1 MDTDEDHAVT
11 ASGART
17 VMLARSLATRAPGGT
32 AREAAADGG
41 GRAVRRTPRWL
52 DRRHLMIVFAAFA
65 AYAAIDAGLSAGRD
79 QIWAVW
85 AACGYAAALV
95 ILWRWGSRTVAVLVS
110 VALAVLAPLLWL
122 SVAYPLEDGMRVIDR
137 SAALLLH
144 HGSPY
149 LTASQ
154 VTYWLSYNPYLPVMT
169 VFGLPAAAGLGGLAG
184 NPGVWLALGTVAVLA
199 AAFWIALPP
208 RPDGAPAPDE
218 APGPD
223 RAPGPDGAPAAA
235 PRRPW
240 RRDALLATAIA
251 VASPVIGLNLAVITT
266 DPPVLAFM
274 LLSLALVTVPT
285 GAKASAARTVS
296 SGIAL
301 AVACDLKS
309 TAWLAVPVMA
319 ALLACRD
326 GARAMWRF
334 LAALVIAALALI
346 VLLAPAVLVKPGA
359 AAALVQNSVLFPLG
373 LTHDKTPA
381 ESLLPGHML
390 SSLGPAGHVVS
401 VGLLLTAGLAVAV
414 SLLIRPPR
422 DVRAAIWRL
431 AVGLALMFLLGPDV
445 RFGYFIYPIGL
456 LGWLV
461 LTRAPAPPVTAEIP
475 AFPRPRR
482 RS

>member
-1 MDTDEDHAVT
+1 M
-11 ASGART
+11 
-17 VMLARSLATRAPGGT
+17 
-32 AREAAADGG
+32 
-41 GRAVRRTPRWL
+41 
-52 DRRHLMIVFAAFA
+52 
-65 AYAAIDAGLSAGRD
+65 
-79 QIWAVW
+79 
-85 AACGYAAALV
+85 
-95 ILWRWGSRTVAVLVS
+95 
-110 VALAVLAPLLWL
+110 
-122 SVAYPLEDGMRVIDR
+122 
-137 SAALLLH
+137 
-144 HGSPY
+144 
-149 LTASQ
+149 
-154 VTYWLSYNPYLPVMT
+154 
-169 VFGLPAAAGLGGLAG
+169 
-184 NPGVWLALGTVAVLA
+184 
-199 AAFWIALPP
+199 
-208 RPDGAPAPDE
+208 
-218 APGPD
+218 
-223 RAPGPDGAPAAA
+223 
-235 PRRPW
+235 
-240 RRDALLATAIA
+240 
-251 VASPVIGLNLAVITT
+251 IGLNLAVITT
-266 DPPVLAFM
+266 DPPVLALM
-274 LLSLALVTVPT
+274 LLSLALVTVPP

-319 ALLACRD
+319 ALLACRG

-334 LAALVIAALALI
+334 LAALVLAALALI

-390 SSLGPAGHVVS
+390 SSLGTAGHVVS

-431 AVGLALMFLLGPDV
+431 AVGLTLMFLLGPDV

-461 LTRAPAPPVTAEIP
+461 LTRVPAPPAAAGIP

-482 RS
+482 HS

>member
-1 MDTDEDHAVT
+1 M
-11 ASGART
+11 
-17 VMLARSLATRAPGGT
+17 
-32 AREAAADGG
+32 
-41 GRAVRRTPRWL
+41 
-52 DRRHLMIVFAAFA
+52 
-65 AYAAIDAGLSAGRD
+65 
-79 QIWAVW
+79 
-85 AACGYAAALV
+85 
-95 ILWRWGSRTVAVLVS
+95 
-110 VALAVLAPLLWL
+110 
-122 SVAYPLEDGMRVIDR
+122 
-137 SAALLLH
+137 
-144 HGSPY
+144 
-149 LTASQ
+149 
-154 VTYWLSYNPYLPVMT
+154 
-169 VFGLPAAAGLGGLAG
+169 
-184 NPGVWLALGTVAVLA
+184 
-199 AAFWIALPP
+199 
-208 RPDGAPAPDE
+208 
-218 APGPD
+218 
-223 RAPGPDGAPAAA
+223 
-235 PRRPW
+235 
-240 RRDALLATAIA
+240 
-251 VASPVIGLNLAVITT
+251 IGLNLAVITT